1 MSSLELKT
9 ENEEL
14 QKYIDNFTDDAYEE
28 YLDNFK
34 KTLEDR
40 KKCSKSKK
48 CAFKFTVNQSNI
60 IKKKDDK
67 MIYNISLPK
76 YVMVDDR
83 LLEIRNR
90 LQELDKEIRYLQNII
105 SLEGDKKIVE
115 EYKIYRKEF
124 LELEK
129 EEKLLVD
136 YLEKVNNLPEREK
149 RKLELQ
155 NKLKVLQKEKLVLY
169 QQIVILNSQKNSA
182 KFSDSDYQK
191 KIKQY
196 LENKE
201 IEMIKTELR
210 NLETY
215 FLKTDKLFF
224 NTARDEVIGK
234 VDYMIEKMPGIK
246 KKMTKKIT
254 KSVKKTSSVAA
265 K

>member
-1 MSSLELKT
+1 MSSLELKS

-14 QKYIDNFTDDAYEE
+14 QKLVDNFKSDEYDE

-40 KKCSKSKK
+40 KKCLKSKK

-67 MIYNISLPK
+67 VIYNISLPK
-76 YVMVDDR
+76 YLMVDTR
-83 LLEIRNR
+83 LLEIRHR
-90 LQELDKEIRYLQNII
+90 LQELDKEIRYLQNVI

-115 EYKIYRKEF
+115 EYKIYRQEF

-129 EEKLLVD
+129 EQKLLVD
-136 YLEKVNNLPEREK
+136 YLDKINEDQKRQERKV
-149 RKLELQ
+149 ELT

-169 QQIVILNSQKNSA
+169 QQIVILNSQKTNP
-182 KFSDSDYQK
+182 KFSETEYKK
-191 KIKQY
+191 KIKEY

-224 NTARDEVIGK
+224 NTPRDETLGK
-234 VDYMIEKMPGIK
+234 INYMIEKMPGIK
-246 KKMTKKIT
+246 KKTTKKIT
-254 KSVKKTSSVAA
+254 KSIQKKSIS
-265 K
+265 KK

>member
-14 QKYIDNFTDDAYEE
+14 QKYIDNFTDDGYEE

-76 YVMVDDR
+76 YLMVDDR

-90 LQELDKEIRYLQNII
+90 LEELDKEIRYLQNII

-136 YLEKVNNLPEREK
+136 YLEKVNNLSDREK
-149 RKLELQ
+149 RRRTQ
-155 NKLKVLQKEKLVLY
+155 T
-169 QQIVILNSQKNSA
+169 
-182 KFSDSDYQK
+182 
-191 KIKQY
+191 KIKSFT
-196 LENKE
+196 KRK
-201 IEMIKTELR
+201 ISIITDS
-210 NLETY
+210 Y
-215 FLKTDKLFF
+215 FKFP
-224 NTARDEVIGK
+224 
-234 VDYMIEKMPGIK
+234 EK
-246 KKMTKKIT
+246 
-254 KSVKKTSSVAA
+254 
-265 K
+265 